1 MNSQTYVS
9 DPSLWDTFY
18 KNIANKKFNPYKLR
32 KNKIRQIGR
41 GLHGQFKGSY
51 IITVNPSVV
60 KEEGKKT
67 IPTTLVTPVAAA
79 EEKALSE
86 YKEEKKNQ
94 KPLNNKVQNPAKK
107 NSQTETYEKESIQ
120 E

>member
-1 MNSQTYVS
+1 MKMNSQAYVS
-9 DPSLWDTFY
+9 GPSLCDTFY
-18 KNIANKKFNPYKLR
+18 KNMANKKFNPYKLR

-67 IPTTLVTPVAAA
+67 IPTTLVTDPCCCCRGKSSFRIQRRK
-79 EEKALSE
+79 EKT
-86 YKEEKKNQ
+86 KTPQ
-94 KPLNNKVQNPAKK
+94 
-107 NSQTETYEKESIQ
+107 
-120 E
+120 

>member
-1 MNSQTYVS
+1 MKMNSQTYVS

-67 IPTTLVTPVAAA
+67 NTYNSSDPCCCCRGKSSFRIQRRKEKTKTP
-79 EEKALSE
+79 
-86 YKEEKKNQ
+86 Q
-94 KPLNNKVQNPAKK
+94 
-107 NSQTETYEKESIQ
+107 
-120 E
+120 